1 MADETETE
9 TEAAAAETPQI
20 ADYSIEDL
28 LQVFNLQDPTVF
40 QIKDV
45 ANNLIAQMTKNKKLE
60 LARFFVAARNKL
72 LAHYTAAA
80 PLLDAEASYNN
91 VISNVWAKNQF
102 SPTDNP
108 ELHYYDDDT
117 HFPIEYSEF
126 SKEVQKPK
134 IISTRVVCIDSQFRG
149 NLLPYSSNSL
159 APSFNTNFTF
169 DLANPI
175 NQAVSMRLYSYHLP
189 TTWYAFNQKL
199 GNTFLQY
206 NGEILFVP
214 EGNYTATQLVDT
226 LNAVAAAH
234 PASASLNVSYPDP
247 ITGKVSFTNTDTVYA
262 ENVGVVLYVKANT
275 ANIYSCGETL
285 ANLFQTVGINNT
297 LGWLL
302 GFRLTPDPL
311 NGDVKFLLAGGQTL
325 QADVPLDVYGPKYF
339 SLNVEDYNN
348 QRLTSGLT
356 NITYTRSAASLSV
369 PDYYKSTNLE
379 CRLQGGALTQKQQYA
394 INAVLQ
400 DNQVTNTAS
409 GGNTTPGPN
418 SGSAFAVLPLQNIPQ
433 VRPQPYFKSG
443 VDVGMFTRK
452 YLTPFRMQRLTVT
465 LTDDKGNLVD
475 LHDNDWS
482 FQLIVEEQIG

>member
-1 MADETETE
+1 
-9 TEAAAAETPQI
+9 
-20 ADYSIEDL
+20 
-28 LQVFNLQDPTVF
+28 
-40 QIKDV
+40 
-45 ANNLIAQMTKNKKLE
+45 
-60 LARFFVAARNKL
+60 
-72 LAHYTAAA
+72 
-80 PLLDAEASYNN
+80 
-91 VISNVWAKNQF
+91 
-102 SPTDNP
+102 
-108 ELHYYDDDT
+108 
-117 HFPIEYSEF
+117 
-126 SKEVQKPK
+126 
-134 IISTRVVCIDSQFRG
+134 
-149 NLLPYSSNSL
+149 
-159 APSFNTNFTF
+159 
-169 DLANPI
+169 
-175 NQAVSMRLYSYHLP
+175 
-189 TTWYAFNQKL
+189 
-199 GNTFLQY
+199 LQY

-226 LNAVAAAH
+226 LNAVAAAN
-234 PASASLNVSYPDP
+234 PASASLQVSYPDP

-311 NGDVKFLLAGGQTL
+311 NGDVKFLLAGGETL

-356 NITYTRSAASLSV
+356 NITYTRSTASLSV